1 MSFMFDEFNIFLHT
15 KICLLAVLLETTEQ
29 TSRPGMY
36 DFPSQYPLSY
46 DRDQN
51 HSYFLGKLSFDR
63 EIPNWVSKVIQDC
76 FGFALFCYVIGPET
90 RATPSTSQIQ
100 N

>member
-36 DFPSQYPLSY
+36 DLIFLVNIPFPMIVIKIT
-46 DRDQN
+46 
-51 HSYFLGKLSFDR
+51 HTFLVNYRLIEKFPIECR
-63 EIPNWVSKVIQDC
+63 K
-76 FGFALFCYVIGPET
+76 
-90 RATPSTSQIQ
+90 
-100 N
+100 